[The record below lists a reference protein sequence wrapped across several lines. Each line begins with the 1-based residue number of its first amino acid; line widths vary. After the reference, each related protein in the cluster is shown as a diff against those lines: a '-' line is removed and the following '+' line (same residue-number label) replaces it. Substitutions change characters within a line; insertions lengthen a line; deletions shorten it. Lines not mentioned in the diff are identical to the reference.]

1 MTLIAPE
8 SSADSESNF
17 SVQSLDDSISGGSYI
32 HISCSDDAAS
42 EYDSVLTLSP
52 TPSFP
57 TELGDDSYFS
67 QRPGHSDDGQRLSA
81 LSSSP
86 SRSFLS
92 QSSQSEA
99 TQYANDSRLPSTQ
112 FDFPDPLPAASSSP
126 PSPTLSQ
133 SSVRNPTEID
143 RDDTSSISSVASS
156 RPTPSS
162 SVASTAAE
170 EDDPLS
176 KDETSEAS
184 CAEHR
189 QRLAESYTA
198 SDTYISSRLDAIA
211 ANNNLSA
218 SASFQI
224 RPTLAT
230 YQTLSEHSDAHSELR
245 QNPRLVAPYLAP
257 EGSRSEYDQRF
268 NDLRSSISALT
279 DPSVNVLSKLSWGLS
294 SRKVARQE
302 WEKGQSQLVSEAD
315 NDLSQL
321 AWARVPILEENSYLD
336 SLVSARSAI
345 DEILSAR
352 RATEKHNWD
361 QSNISGPVSYV
372 PEYPKV

>member
-1 MTLIAPE
+1 MSSMPLR
-8 SSADSESNF
+8 SSADSQSIF
-17 SVQSLDDSISGGSYI
+17 SVQSLDDSISDGSYT
-32 HISCSDDAAS
+32 HISHSDDAAS
-42 EYDSVLTLSP
+42 VYDSDLTPSP

-57 TELGDDSYFS
+57 TGLGDDSYFS
-67 QRPGHSDDGQRLSA
+67 QRPGHSDDGQI
-81 LSSSP
+81 SSSP

-99 TQYANDSRLPSTQ
+99 TQYANESLLPLTQ
-112 FDFPDPLPAASSSP
+112 FDFPDPLPTSSSSP
-126 PSPTLSQ
+126 PSPALSQ
-133 SSVRNPTEID
+133 SSVRNSTEND
-143 RDDTSSISSVASS
+143 REDTSSNSSVASS
-156 RPTPSS
+156 RLTPNSS
-162 SVASTAAE
+162 RARTAAE
-170 EDDPLS
+170 DDNPLS
-176 KDETSEAS
+176 EDETSEVS
-184 CAEHR
+184 CAQHR

-224 RPTLAT
+224 RPTLAA
-230 YQTLSEHSDAHSELR
+230 YQTLSDRSDAHSELR
-245 QNPRLVAPYLAP
+245 QNPRSVAPYLAP
-257 EGSRSEYDQRF
+257 EGSRSKYDRRF
-268 NDLRSSISALT
+268 DNLRGSISALT

>member
-17 SVQSLDDSISGGSYI
+17 SVQSLDDSISGGSYT
-32 HISCSDDAAS
+32 HISRSDDAAS

-133 SSVRNPTEID
+133 SSVRNSTEND
-143 RDDTSSISSVASS
+143 REDTSSNSSVASS
-156 RPTPSS
+156 RLTPNSS
-162 SVASTAAE
+162 RARTAAE
-170 EDDPLS
+170 DDNPLS
-176 KDETSEAS
+176 EDETSEVS
-184 CAEHR
+184 CAQHR

-211 ANNNLSA
+211 ANDTISA

-230 YQTLSEHSDAHSELR
+230 YQTLSDRSDAHSELR

-257 EGSRSEYDQRF
+257 EGSRSKYDQRF

-294 SRKVARQE
+294 SRKAARRDWKE
-302 WEKGQSQLVSEAD
+302 EQSQLVSEAD
-315 NDLSQL
+315 FDLSQL
-321 AWARVPILEENSYLD
+321 AWARVPILEEKSYLD
-336 SLVSARSAI
+336 ALISARSAI
-345 DEILSAR
+345 TDLGLDRPKWSEPES
-352 RATEKHNWD
+352 H
-361 QSNISGPVSYV
+361 V
-372 PEYPKV
+372 PEYPKM